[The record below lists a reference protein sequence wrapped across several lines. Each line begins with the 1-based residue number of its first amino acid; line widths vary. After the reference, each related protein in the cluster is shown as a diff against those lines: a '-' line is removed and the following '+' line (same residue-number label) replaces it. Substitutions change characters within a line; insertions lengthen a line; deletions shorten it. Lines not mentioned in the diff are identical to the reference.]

1 MNMVVKT
8 WSSKPV
14 ALTVVEVLEKKGAM
28 NDSELFDL
36 VQESHEDLGFGAF
49 NQTLMKME
57 VEGKVYVSWLTKGK
71 RRVELVQRRET

>member
-1 MNMVVKT
+1 MVVKT

-14 ALTVVEVLEKKGAM
+14 ALTVVEVLDKKGPM
-28 NDSELFDL
+28 NDAELFDL
-36 VQESHEDLGFGAF
+36 VQETHEDLGFGSF

-71 RRVELVQRRET
+71 RRVELLKRKE